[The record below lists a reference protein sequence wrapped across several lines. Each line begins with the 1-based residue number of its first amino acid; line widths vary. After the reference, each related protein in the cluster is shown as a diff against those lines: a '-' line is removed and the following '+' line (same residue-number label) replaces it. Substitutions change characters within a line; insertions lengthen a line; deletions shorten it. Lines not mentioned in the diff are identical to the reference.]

1 MFLVKD
7 KFVFGMAVIRMM
19 SGFIEFSAG
28 LVMLKLDRVEQ
39 AMKINALLA
48 LIGPMVLITVTTIGL
63 AGLAGKVSPSK
74 MVIIGTGVILI
85 FIGVN
90 K

>member
-1 MFLVKD
+1 MLFIKD
-7 KFVFGMAVIRMM
+7 KFVFGMAAMRMI
-19 SGFIEFSAG
+19 SGLIEFSAA
-28 LVMLKLDRVEQ
+28 LLMLKFNRVEA

-48 LIGPMVLITVTTIGL
+48 FVGPIIFLTVTTIGL
-63 AGLAGKVSPSK
+63 AGLAGRVEPSK
-74 MVIIGTGVILI
+74 MVIIGMGVILI